1 MILFRICSNLQ
12 VIHAVNQLCI
22 PGWIACYTL
31 TIPGQ
36 TLANMKQTFYW
47 IETLVVS
54 QSLHAGIPACSSI
67 ISDDTWYRIGSMIN
81 CLTLTC
87 VVTIRIV
94 DKENYKYQFTFRTK
108 GLTSVHGQMSVRRTK
123 TLPSSQKRYRFL
135 TRLPHDN
142 ETFSRNLFSQF
153 DRKLTPKPIHKWYS
167 RHAHS
172 T

>member
-1 MILFRICSNLQ
+1 MKTCVCTWIDYSSILSVRAIQFNCLKGSIMILFRICSNLQ

-94 DKENYKYQFTFRTK
+94 DKEIYKYY
-108 GLTSVHGQMSVRRTK
+108 
-123 TLPSSQKRYRFL
+123 TLRNCSTEFNSPS
-135 TRLPHDN
+135 TEP
-142 ETFSRNLFSQF
+142 
-153 DRKLTPKPIHKWYS
+153 
-167 RHAHS
+167 
-172 T
+172 

>member
-94 DKENYKYQFTFRTK
+94 DKEIYKQGKRDQSWKIFKR
-108 GLTSVHGQMSVRRTK
+108 SVRKIFKLLHRQDVTRRHVVAPNISL
-123 TLPSSQKRYRFL
+123 TGSQTVDKISAVMSIR
-135 TRLPHDN
+135 
-142 ETFSRNLFSQF
+142 
-153 DRKLTPKPIHKWYS
+153 
-167 RHAHS
+167 A
-172 T
+172 

>member
-94 DKENYKYQFTFRTK
+94 DKENYKYYTYTKLFTFRTK
-108 GLTSVHGQMSVRRTK
+108 GLTSVHGQMSFRRTK
-123 TLPSSQKRYRFL
+123 TPELALIEIVRLGVCTVVRFCTGGFGRRAF
-135 TRLPHDN
+135 TRQYC
-142 ETFSRNLFSQF
+142 R
-153 DRKLTPKPIHKWYS
+153 R
-167 RHAHS
+167 
-172 T
+172 

>member
-94 DKENYKYQFTFRTK
+94 DKEIYKYYT
-108 GLTSVHGQMSVRRTK
+108 
-123 TLPSSQKRYRFL
+123 
-135 TRLPHDN
+135 
-142 ETFSRNLFSQF
+142 
-153 DRKLTPKPIHKWYS
+153 
-167 RHAHS
+167 
-172 T
+172 